1 MPEKTKEEFTND
13 GWFKTGDMGRWDAD
27 GYLALVGRSKDLII
41 TGGYNVYPKEIEIL
55 LDDIP
60 GVEESAVIGI
70 PHPDFGEAV
79 TAVVVAKA
87 GATLTESDLM
97 AQVKG
102 KIANYKV
109 PKRIHVV
116 TALPRNVMGKVQK
129 NVLRDQYKG

>member
-1 MPEKTKEEFTND
+1 
-13 GWFKTGDMGRWDAD
+13 MGRWDAE

-87 GATLTESDLM
+87 GVTLTESDLM
-97 AQVKG
+97 AQVK
-102 KIANYKV
+102 A
-109 PKRIHVV
+109 R
-116 TALPRNVMGKVQK
+116 LPTTRCPSAFTSSLPCPETSWARFRRMF
-129 NVLRDQYKG
+129 